1 VFRLPPR
8 SAGMSTLILK
18 AIGTVHSPFREAAGT
33 PIQSAMAQGVEGSV
47 EVLPEFVPGLRDL
60 QGFERI
66 WLLYWFDRGT
76 PAQLV
81 VKPFLDRQEHGVF
94 ATRSP
99 CRPNPIGLS
108 CVRLLGIDG
117 GRLRIM
123 DVDILDGTPLVD
135 IKPYAPQFDCFEAS
149 RVGWLQDKGGQA
161 VVADGRFELQVKAR
175 RERNTGVS

>member
-1 VFRLPPR
+1 
-8 SAGMSTLILK
+8 MSTLVLK
-18 AIGTVHSPFREAAGT
+18 VIGTVHSPFREAAGT

-60 QGFERI
+60 GGFERI
-66 WLLYWFDRGT
+66 WLLYWFDRAT
-76 PAQLV
+76 PARLA
-81 VKPFLDRQEHGVF
+81 VKPFLDQRERGVF

-123 DVDILDGTPLVD
+123 DVDVLDGTPLVD

-149 RVGWLQDKGGQA
+149 RVGWLQNKGGQT
-161 VVADGRFELQVKAR
+161 VLADNRFEGEANAR
-175 RERNTGVS
+175 RER

>member
-1 VFRLPPR
+1 MFRLPPR
-8 SAGMSTLILK
+8 NTDMSTLILK
-18 AIGTVHSPFREAAGT
+18 AIGKVHSPFLQAVGT

-47 EVLPEFVPGLRDL
+47 EVLPEFVPGLQDL
-60 QGFERI
+60 EGFDRI
-66 WLLYWFDRGT
+66 WLLYWFDRAT
-76 PAQLV
+76 PSQLA
-81 VKPFLDRQEHGVF
+81 VKPFLDQQEHGVF

-123 DVDILDGTPLVD
+123 DVDILDGTPLGD

-149 RVGWLQDKGGQA
+149 RTGWLQNKGGHA
-161 VVADGRFELQVKAR
+161 VVADGRFERKGRAR
-175 RERNTGVS
+175 RQT

>member
-1 VFRLPPR
+1 
-8 SAGMSTLILK
+8 MSTLILK
-18 AIGTVHSPFREAAGT
+18 AIGTVHSPFLRAAGT

-47 EVLPEFVPGLRDL
+47 EVFPAFVSGLQDL
-60 QGFERI
+60 EGFERI
-66 WLLYWFDRGT
+66 WLLYWFDRVT

-81 VKPFLDRQEHGVF
+81 VKPFLDQQEHGVF

-123 DVDILDGTPLVD
+123 DVDILDETPLVD
-135 IKPYAPQFDCFEAS
+135 IKPYVPVFDCFEAR
-149 RVGWLQDKGGQA
+149 RVGWFDGKGTQL
-161 VVADGRFELQVKAR
+161 VLADGRFER
-175 RERNTGVS
+175 R